1 MSETEVNDSSPS
13 GRFLSGRPVLRAISV
28 GAGVLLLIAAIVFWR
43 YSAVRESTD
52 DAQIDGSILPV
63 SPRVGGTIAVIHVH
77 DNQEVEAGTVLVELD
92 GADYRVAVAK
102 AQAEYD
108 EAVADAKAAQAG
120 VPISSVNTSGNVS
133 VAEAGLAAAKQE
145 VTSAHA
151 RLQAAQARLREA
163 DALHV
168 RASRDLDRMKMLIAK
183 DEVSQQQYDSAS
195 TAEAQ
200 ATAVLESARAEVAE
214 AEQQVQV
221 AESHVHQADA
231 GVRMAGTGPQQ
242 LEATQAR
249 AASAEAKVQRVK
261 AALDQAKLNLE
272 YTRIKA
278 PVRGVIS
285 KKSVEVGQVVQ
296 PGQPLFSLVLLDN
309 IWVTANFKET
319 QLKRMRPGQPVVIEV
334 DGYGGREYRARVD
347 SISPATGARFSLLP
361 PENATGNYVKIIQ
374 RVPVKIVFE
383 QGQDA
388 EHVLRPGM
396 SVTPTVLTR

>member
-1 MSETEVNDSSPS
+1 M
-13 GRFLSGRPVLRAISV
+13 SGRPVLRALSV
-28 GAGVLLLIAAIVFWR
+28 GIGALLLIAGIVFWR

-52 DAQIDGSILPV
+52 DAQIDASILPV

-92 GADYRVAVAK
+92 AADYRVALAK

-108 EAVADAKAAQAG
+108 EALADAKAAQTG

-145 VTSAHA
+145 VVSAHA

-163 DALHV
+163 EALHV
-168 RASRDLDRMKMLIAK
+168 RASRDLDRMKLLIAK

-200 ATAVLESARAEVAE
+200 STAVLESARAEVAE

-249 AASAEAKVQRVK
+249 AASAEAKVQRAK

-278 PVRGVIS
+278 SVRGVIS

-361 PENATGNYVKIIQ
+361 PENATGNYVKIVQ